1 MNKASKHKNSTRT
14 IKSSRNLTLKDSLVA
29 TSRTPQN
36 NPKKLEIKRGA
47 NMQKFKS
54 IPTIPH
60 RDIQMTTIPTDIPI
74 YQSYTGN
81 PIDTV
86 LTINES
92 EPRLL
97 YSVSDRNNYSV
108 SKVSL
113 HSKIRGSSKKTT
125 VTNKNMSNFTLESH
139 RRNLTF

>member
-1 MNKASKHKNSTRT
+1 
-14 IKSSRNLTLKDSLVA
+14 
-29 TSRTPQN
+29 
-36 NPKKLEIKRGA
+36 
-47 NMQKFKS
+47 
-54 IPTIPH
+54 
-60 RDIQMTTIPTDIPI
+60 MTTIPTDIPI

-139 RRNLTF
+139 RRNLTL